1 MASLPRFFAISLR
14 GLMFSLVCGWA
25 SWACAHGDYHEV
37 VAEIESALKKEPEN
51 AELHFRLAVACEE
64 HGEWSSALVALERA
78 ERLAPGKHPV
88 ALVQGLALAR
98 GGQWQAAEAMLSEYL
113 TAHPS
118 HAKAL
123 TERARVRLK
132 LKRPDEAM
140 RDFQTVLKSAREPEM
155 EVFLETAD
163 LWVSKGEQAEAAKV
177 LKDGIAQ
184 LGPHPEL
191 LERAL
196 ERAMAEGHTEVAM
209 DHLEALKQT
218 SPQPQAWMARKAR
231 LLAQAGRRDEA
242 QAMWRE
248 LRDHVLALPNLERGQ
263 PHLNQILEEAQ
274 TALGEPPV
282 PAVVKAPPAETKRA
296 IAMP

>member
-1 MASLPRFFAISLR
+1 MASLPRFFAIGLR

-25 SWACAHGDYHEV
+25 SWTCAHGDYHEV
-37 VAEIESALKKEPEN
+37 VAEIEAALKKEPEN

-88 ALVQGLALAR
+88 ALVQGLALAK
-98 GGQWQAAEAMLSEYL
+98 GGQWQAAEAVLGEFL
-113 TAHPS
+113 TTHPI

-132 LKRPDEAM
+132 LNRPDEAI
-140 RDFQTVLKSAREPEM
+140 RDFQMALKSAREPEM
-155 EVFLETAD
+155 EVFLETAEV
-163 LWVSKGEQAEAAKV
+163 WVSQGDRAEAAKV
-177 LKDGIAQ
+177 LNDGIAR

-196 ERAMAEGHTEVAM
+196 EMAVAEGQFEVAM
-209 DHLEALKQT
+209 GHLEVLKQT
-218 SPQPQAWMARKAR
+218 SPQPQAWLARKAG

-242 QAMWRE
+242 QTMWRE
-248 LRDHVLALPNLERGQ
+248 LRDHLLALPNLERGQ
-263 PHLNQILEEAQ
+263 PHLSCLLKEAQ
-274 TALGEPPV
+274 TALGEA
-282 PAVVKAPPAETKRA
+282 PAPAAVNAPPAEAKR
-296 IAMP
+296 PFSTP

>member
-51 AELHFRLAVACEE
+51 SELHFRLAVACEE

-88 ALVQGLALAR
+88 ALVQGLALAK
-98 GGQWQAAEAMLSEYL
+98 GGQYQAAEAVLGEFI
-113 TAHPS
+113 TAHPH

-123 TERARVRLK
+123 TERARVKLK
-132 LKRPDEAM
+132 LKRPDEAI
-140 RDFQTVLKSAREPEM
+140 RDFQTVLKTAREPEM
-155 EVFLETAD
+155 EVFLEIAA
-163 LWVSKGEQAEAAKV
+163 LWVSQGNRAEAAKV
-177 LKDGIAQ
+177 LNDGIAR

-196 ERAMAEGHTEVAM
+196 EMAVAEGQTEVAM
-209 DHLEALKQT
+209 GHLEALKQT
-218 SPQPQAWMARKAR
+218 SPQPQAWLAQKAK
-231 LLAQAGRRDEA
+231 LLAQAGRREEA
-242 QAMWRE
+242 QTMWRE
-248 LRDHVLALPNLERGQ
+248 LRDHLLALPNLERGQ
-263 PHLNQILEEAQ
+263 PHLNRLLEEAH

-282 PAVVKAPPAETKRA
+282 PAVVNAPPAEAKRPFA
-296 IAMP
+296 TP

>member
-1 MASLPRFFAISLR
+1 MASLPQLFAISLR
-14 GLMFSLVCGWA
+14 GLMFSLVCGWTT
-25 SWACAHGDYHEV
+25 SACAHGDYHEV

-88 ALVQGLALAR
+88 ALVQGLALAK
-98 GGQWQAAEAMLSEYL
+98 GGQWQAAEAVLSEYL

-132 LKRPDEAM
+132 LKRQDEAL
-140 RDFQTVLKSAREPEM
+140 RDFQTVLKSARDPEM
-155 EVFLETAD
+155 EVFLETAE
-163 LWVSKGEQAEAAKV
+163 LWVSTGDRAEAAKV
-177 LKDGIAQ
+177 LNDGIAR

-196 ERAMAEGHTEVAM
+196 EMAVVEDQFEVAM
-209 DHLEALKQT
+209 GHLEVLKQT

-263 PHLNQILEEAQ
+263 PHLNRILEEAQ
-274 TALGEPPV
+274 TALGEAPV
-282 PAVVKAPPAETKRA
+282 PAVVKAPPAEAKRPFA
-296 IAMP
+296 TP